1 MPTIEV
7 TGQNLLD
14 AVKQM
19 TPEEFDA
26 FIERA
31 VSLRVQAKPSLLT
44 PAETELIKRIN
55 RGLPAEVSKRSAQL
69 TQRRK
74 KRILTADEHRELL
87 ELTRAAESLDADRA
101 AALLDLA
108 KLRRVPLRLLMKQM
122 GIKPQ
127 PVHG

>member
-19 TPEEFDA
+19 PPKEFDA

-31 VSLRVQAKPSLLT
+31 LSLRSGSKAPVLS
-44 PAETELIKRIN
+44 PAETKLIERIN
-55 RGLPAEVSKRSAQL
+55 RGLPEDVSKRTGRL
-69 TQRRK
+69 IQRRRK
-74 KRILTADEHRELL
+74 GILTPEEHRELL
-87 ELTRAAESLDADRA
+87 DLAREAEARDADRA

-108 KLRRVPLRLLMKQM
+108 KLRRVPLRALMKQL
-122 GIKPQ
+122 GIRPR
-127 PVHG
+127 PIHG